1 MSYRRVPSKAILPG
15 HLWGGLGVMG
25 SLLPLSPT
33 LASGWGAPGPLS
45 PASFSE
51 ASFMSRFPVLVT
63 PTDSLLHSQAGPA
76 LSSLDPRNFPP
87 ALPSPGQ
94 ESKDPHALCPSWPWP
109 DSFLPW
115 RGNRGEGGR
124 AGFSVLFGLWPA
136 EWVNTSLQGE
146 SPRALVDCPEPARPR
161 SELRL
166 KGLPG

>member
-33 LASGWGAPGPLS
+33 LASGWGAPGLLS

-51 ASFMSRFPVLVT
+51 ASFMSRFPVLMT
-63 PTDSLLHSQAGPA
+63 PTDSLLPSQAGPA
-76 LSSLDPRNFPP
+76 LSSLDPRNLPP
-87 ALPSPGQ
+87 AVPSPGQ

-115 RGNRGEGGR
+115 RDNREEGGR

-136 EWVNTSLQGE
+136 EWVSTSLEQ
-146 SPRALVDCPEPARPR
+146 VHH
-161 SELRL
+161 
-166 KGLPG
+166 PGRWLIVQSL